1 MAAMRLQW
9 LGTSG
14 FKIEI
19 DEASFLIDP
28 YLSRNALA
36 RPVQT
41 LTPSD
46 ISGAGQIFI
55 SHGHFD
61 HLYDVLAIMAAGK
74 SSVYCSQTA
83 ANTLLREGAD
93 SGRIHAVTADGFSS
107 DFGGCQAQAF
117 FSRHVKFDI
126 PLIAR
131 TLWHIGPSG
140 YRRLSRAGIVRGYP
154 LGQVLSWRF
163 TIGDYSI
170 QHFGSAGSTA
180 DELKRLSERPLDL
193 LLIPLQG
200 NTRICD
206 IALEYVHILKP
217 RMVIPHHQDDF
228 YPPVSSAVDIRP
240 FVMKVYETCPDT
252 EVRVLAMNEMIRL

>member
-1 MAAMRLQW
+1 MRLQW

-14 FKIEI
+14 FKIEN

-28 YLSRNALA
+28 YLSRNEQSK
-36 RPVQT
+36 PVQT
-41 LTPSD
+41 LKPGD
-46 ISGAGQIFI
+46 ISDASQIFI

-61 HLYDVLAIMAAGK
+61 HIGDVPAVMSAGK
-74 SSVYCSQTA
+74 SQAYCSQTA
-83 ANTLLREGAD
+83 AATLLRYGAD
-93 SGRIHAVTADGFSS
+93 RGRVHAVNTNSLS
-107 DFGGCQAQAF
+107 IDFGAFRAEAF
-117 FSRHVKFDI
+117 FSRHVRFDI
-126 PLIAR
+126 SLVAR

-163 TIGDYSI
+163 TIGGYSI
-170 QHFGSAGSTA
+170 HHFGSAGSTA
-180 DELKRLSERPLDL
+180 DELKRLSARSLDL

-200 NTRICD
+200 NTSICD
-206 IALEYVHILKP
+206 IALEYVRVLKP
-217 RMVIPHHQDDF
+217 RLVIPHHQDDF

-252 EVRVLAMNEMIRL
+252 GVRVLAMNEMIRL

>member
-1 MAAMRLQW
+1 MRLQW
-9 LGTSG
+9 LGTAG
-14 FKIEI
+14 FKIETG
-19 DEASFLIDP
+19 DQVFLIDP
-28 YLSRNALA
+28 YLSRNPLS

-61 HLYDVLAIMAAGK
+61 HLYDVPAIMAAGK

-140 YRRLSRAGIVRGYP
+140 YRRLSRAGLVRGYP
-154 LGQVLSWRF
+154 MGQVLSWRF
-163 TIGDYSI
+163 TINGFSI
-170 QHFGSAGSTA
+170 HHFGSAGSTPG
-180 DELKRLSERPLDL
+180 ELERLAANPPDL
-193 LLIPLQG
+193 LLVPLQG
-200 NTRICD
+200 HTHICD
-206 IALEYVHILKP
+206 IALEYVRVLKP
-217 RMVIPHHQDDF
+217 RLVIPNHQDDF
-228 YPPVSSAVDIRP
+228 YPPISTAVDIRP
-240 FVMKVYETCPDT
+240 FVMKVCETCPGT
-252 EVRVLAMNEMIRL
+252 EVRVLAMNETIVL